1 MPMPTVEHVIQEAIG
16 QKIFPSA
23 VCAVLLG
30 GRVKYQGAFGNPDPE
45 RDDPASPSTIYD
57 LASLTKPISTATLAL
72 LALEEGKLT
81 LETPVTRFFPDA
93 KHLQGVLVKH
103 LLTHTSGLPAWRALY
118 KNADTRDSVLNAALS
133 IPRTRPP
140 GKDYTYSD
148 LGYILMGAILEQ
160 VYEQSLAE
168 LFRAKIAEP
177 LGMASATYCPP
188 AEWRE
193 RIAPTAHSES
203 RPNAVL
209 RGEVHDENAY
219 ALGGVAGHAGLFGA
233 LDDLIRFARMILS
246 GGRPL
251 LSYYSVQLFLTPQ
264 AQVSN
269 QPASMHTLALF
280 AHPNPLLP
288 RGDLFPT
295 RCVGHSGFTGTVL
308 LFDPQVE
315 MAVILLTN
323 HVYYSR
329 EKDAYLD
336 HRRRILNS
344 LAAQVGEV

>member
-1 MPMPTVEHVIQEAIG
+1 MPSVESVIQEAIE

-30 GRVKYQGAFGNPDPE
+30 GRVRYQGAFGKPDPE
-45 RDDPASPSTIYD
+45 TDADASPATIYD
-57 LASLTKPISTATLAL
+57 LASLTKPISTSTLAL
-72 LALEEGKLT
+72 IALEEGKLT
-81 LETPVTRFFPDA
+81 LETPATRFFPDA
-93 KHLQGVLVKH
+93 KHLEGVQVKH

-118 KNADTRDSVLNAALS
+118 KNAETREAVIQAALN

-140 GKDYTYSD
+140 AQGYTYSD
-148 LGYILMGAILEQ
+148 LGYLLMGAILER
-160 VYEQSLAE
+160 VYEQSQAE

-177 LGMASATYCPP
+177 LGLQSTAYRPP

-193 RIAPTAHSES
+193 RIAPTGHSES
-203 RPNAVL
+203 RPDQTI
-209 RGEVHDENAY
+209 RGEVHDENAH
-219 ALGGVAGHAGLFGA
+219 AMGGVAGHAGLFST
-233 LDDLIRFARMILS
+233 LEDLIRYARMVLS

-251 LSYYSVQLFLTPQ
+251 LSYYSVQLLLTPQ
-264 AQVSN
+264 AQIAS
-269 QPASMHTLALF
+269 QSPSMHTIGLF
-280 AHPNPLLP
+280 AHPNSLLP
-288 RGDLFPT
+288 RGDLFPP

-336 HRRRILNS
+336 YRRRILNT

>member
-1 MPMPTVEHVIQEAIG
+1 MPTVERVIQEAIE

-30 GRVKYQGAFGNPDPE
+30 GRVKYQGAFGTPDPE
-45 RDDPASPSTIYD
+45 QDAPASASTVYD
-57 LASLTKPISTATLAL
+57 LASLTKPISTATLTL

-81 LETPVTRFFPDA
+81 LETPLTRFFPEA

-118 KNADTRDSVLNAALS
+118 KDADTRDAVLQAALN

-140 GKDYTYSD
+140 AQGYTYSD
-148 LGYILMGAILEQ
+148 LGYILMGAILEH
-160 VYEQSLAE
+160 VYERSLAE

-177 LGMASATYCPP
+177 LGMQSATFCPP
-188 AEWRE
+188 AEWRD
-193 RIAPTAHSES
+193 RIAPTAHSEN
-203 RPNAVL
+203 RLGERL
-209 RGEVHDENAY
+209 RGVVHDENAH

-233 LDDLIRFARMILS
+233 LDDLMRFARMILA

-251 LSYYSVQLFLTPQ
+251 LSYYAVQLFLTPQ
-264 AQVSN
+264 AQVGN

-288 RGDLFPT
+288 RGDLFPA
-295 RCVGHSGFTGTVL
+295 RCVGHSGFTGTLL

-323 HVYYSR
+323 HVYYTR

-336 HRRRILNS
+336 YRRRILNS

>member
-1 MPMPTVEHVIQEAIG
+1 MARP
-16 QKIFPSA
+16 
-23 VCAVLLG
+23 
-30 GRVKYQGAFGNPDPE
+30 
-45 RDDPASPSTIYD
+45 
-57 LASLTKPISTATLAL
+57 
-72 LALEEGKLT
+72 
-81 LETPVTRFFPDA
+81 
-93 KHLQGVLVKH
+93 LQ
-103 LLTHTSGLPAWRALY
+103 
-118 KNADTRDSVLNAALS
+118 NADTREAVLQAVLN

-140 GKDYTYSD
+140 AQGYTYSD

-168 LFRAKIAEP
+168 LFRAKVAEP
-177 LGMASATYCPP
+177 LGLQSTTYCPP

-193 RIAPTAHSES
+193 RIAPTANSES
-203 RPNAVL
+203 RPNAIL
-209 RGEVHDENAY
+209 RGEVHDENAH
-219 ALGGVAGHAGLFGA
+219 ALGGVAGHAGLFGT
-233 LDDLIRFARMILS
+233 LDDLIRFARMILN

-264 AQVSN
+264 AQVGN
-269 QPASMHTLALF
+269 QPPSMHTLALF

-288 RGDLFPT
+288 RGDLFPA

-336 HRRRILNS
+336 YRRRILNA

>member
-1 MPMPTVEHVIQEAIG
+1 MS
-16 QKIFPSA
+16 SA
-23 VCAVLLG
+23 A
-30 GRVKYQGAFGNPDPE
+30 
-45 RDDPASPSTIYD
+45 
-57 LASLTKPISTATLAL
+57 
-72 LALEEGKLT
+72 
-81 LETPVTRFFPDA
+81 
-93 KHLQGVLVKH
+93 
-103 LLTHTSGLPAWRALY
+103 
-118 KNADTRDSVLNAALS
+118 
-133 IPRTRPP
+133 
-140 GKDYTYSD
+140 
-148 LGYILMGAILEQ
+148 
-160 VYEQSLAE
+160 
-168 LFRAKIAEP
+168 
-177 LGMASATYCPP
+177 YCPP

-193 RIAPTAHSES
+193 RIAPTANSES
-203 RPNAVL
+203 RPNAIL
-209 RGEVHDENAY
+209 RGEAHDENAY

-251 LSYYSVQLFLTPQ
+251 LSYYSIQLFLTPQ
-264 AQVSN
+264 AQAGN
-269 QPASMHTLALF
+269 QPPSMHTLALF

-288 RGDLFPT
+288 RGDLFPV

-336 HRRRILNS
+336 YRRRILNA

>member
-1 MPMPTVEHVIQEAIG
+1 MPNVERVIEQAIE

-30 GRVKYQGAFGNPDPE
+30 GRVKYQGAFGKPDPE
-45 RDDPASPSTIYD
+45 ADADASPSTIYD
-57 LASLTKPISTATLAL
+57 LASLTKPISTATLTL

-81 LETPVTRFFPDA
+81 LETPLARFFPHA
-93 KHLQGVLVKH
+93 KHLDGVLVKH
-103 LLTHTSGLPAWRALY
+103 LLTHTAGLPAWRALY
-118 KNADTRDSVLNAALS
+118 KNAETREAVIQAALN

-140 GKDYTYSD
+140 AKGYTYSD
-148 LGYILMGAILEQ
+148 IGYILMGAILER
-160 VYEQSLAE
+160 VYEQSQAE
-168 LFRAKIAEP
+168 LFQKKIAEP
-177 LGMASATYCPP
+177 LGLQAAVYCPP
-188 AEWRE
+188 ADWRE
-193 RIAPTAHSES
+193 RIAPTGHAEN
-203 RPNAVL
+203 RPEQVI
-209 RGEVHDENAY
+209 RGVVHDENAY
-219 ALGGVAGHAGLFGA
+219 AMDGVAGHAGLFGA
-233 LDDLIRFARMILS
+233 LDDLIRYARMVLS

-251 LSYYSVQLFLTPQ
+251 LSYYSIQLLLTPQ
-264 AQVSN
+264 AQVGN
-269 QPASMHTLALF
+269 QSPSMHTIGLF

-288 RGDLFPT
+288 RGDLFPA

-323 HVYYSR
+323 HVYYTR

-336 HRRRILNS
+336 WRRRILNA

>member
-1 MPMPTVEHVIQEAIG
+1 MPTVERVIQEAIE
-16 QKIFPSA
+16 QKVFPSA
-23 VCAVLLG
+23 VCGVVLG
-30 GRVKYQGAFGNPDPE
+30 GRVKYQGAFGKPDPE
-45 RDDPASPSTIYD
+45 RDEPAGSSTVYD
-57 LASLTKPISTATLAL
+57 LASLTKPLSTATLAL

-81 LETPVTRFFPDA
+81 LETPITRFFPDA
-93 KHLQGVLVKH
+93 KHLQGVLVRH
-103 LLTHTSGLPAWRALY
+103 LLTHTAGLPAWRALY
-118 KNADTRDSVLNAALS
+118 QNADTREAVLQAVLN

-140 GKDYTYSD
+140 AHGYTYSD

-160 VYEQSLAE
+160 VYEGSLAE
-168 LFRAKIAEP
+168 LFHAKIAEP
-177 LGMASATYCPP
+177 LGLQSTAYCPP

-193 RIAPTAHSES
+193 RTAPTAHSES
-203 RPNAVL
+203 RTGTRL

-219 ALGGVAGHAGLFGA
+219 ALGGVAGHAGLFGT

-264 AQVSN
+264 AQVGN

-288 RGDLFPT
+288 RGDLFPA
-295 RCVGHSGFTGTVL
+295 RCVGHSGFTGTAML
-308 LFDPQVE
+308 LDPQVE

-336 HRRRILNS
+336 HRRRILNA